1 MNRSMPSGK
10 VKIISTLPFITDK
23 SEDSRA
29 KRRMNRTSQE
39 MLKHAFSEQ
48 EKRNISLPGF
58 YLPRV
63 VKMRSAELVQHT
75 MHAVYL
81 LLFPGR
87 PLVTLT
93 EGPFNVIHQLS
104 HLYAT
109 PEKCGLLFPCCM
121 WVNVEAQGGSLSE
134 AVPNPWLGLQIRA
147 QPLSGPAWSLPY
159 PARVL
164 SLILTSGSPRRSGG
178 IGRRAF
184 ETEHCANTCVYWPAS
199 PPWQAEASSV
209 CDIGKPQQ
217 GNPCTIK
224 SNWIRDSGWGLK
236 ILAALISLEKLGDRA
251 NCWNAHSPQ

>member
-87 PLVTLT
+87 HLVTLM

-134 AVPNPWLGLQIRA
+134 AVPNP
-147 QPLSGPAWSLPY
+147 
-159 PARVL
+159 
-164 SLILTSGSPRRSGG
+164 
-178 IGRRAF
+178 
-184 ETEHCANTCVYWPAS
+184 
-199 PPWQAEASSV
+199 
-209 CDIGKPQQ
+209 
-217 GNPCTIK
+217 
-224 SNWIRDSGWGLK
+224 
-236 ILAALISLEKLGDRA
+236 
-251 NCWNAHSPQ
+251 